1 MIVSS
6 RQPVLS
12 VRDLKRAF
20 GGVRAVDQVSFELQA
35 GSVTALIGPNGAGK
49 STLFNLIDGQLAA
62 DAGTIEYCGTPL
74 ARQTSAQRVRAG
86 VGRTF
91 QVARVFASMSV
102 MENIQLALLA
112 AAAAELSV
120 AAALTHRLRDQA
132 QALLASIGLG
142 ALAETAAATL
152 AYGDAKRLELGLA
165 LASAPRLLL
174 MDEPTAGMA
183 PGERLAL
190 MRQVVDLARQRGL
203 TVLFTEHSMDVVFGH
218 AERVL
223 VMSHGELIADG
234 APADVRADPRV
245 QAAYLG
251 PVA

>member
-1 MIVSS
+1 MNAA
-6 RQPVLS
+6 PVLS
-12 VRDLKRAF
+12 VRELARAF
-20 GGVRAVDQVSFELQA
+20 GGVRAVDRVSFELLA

-49 STLFNLIDGQLAA
+49 SSLFNLIDGQLAP
-62 DAGTIEYCGTPL
+62 DAGTIEFSGRTL
-74 ARQTSAQRVRAG
+74 ARQTSAQRTRAG

-112 AAAAELSV
+112 AAAAEFSV
-120 AAALTHRLRDQA
+120 GTALTHRLRDRA

-165 LASAPRLLL
+165 LAGAPRLLL

-223 VMSHGELIADG
+223 VMSRGELIADG
-234 APADVRADPRV
+234 APAEVRADPSV

-251 PVA
+251 PVAQA

>member
-1 MIVSS
+1 MNIRSTQS
-6 RQPVLS
+6 VLS
-12 VRDLKRAF
+12 VRDLERSF
-20 GGVRAVDQVSFELQA
+20 GGVRAVDRVSFELAA

-49 STLFNLIDGQLAA
+49 STLFNLVDGQLEA
-62 DAGTIEYCGTPL
+62 DAGAIEFCGKVL
-74 ARQTSAQRVRAG
+74 ARQTTAQRMRAG

-102 MENIQLALLA
+102 EQNVQLAL
-112 AAAAELSV
+112 V
-120 AAALTHRLRDQA
+120 AAADEEQSLTTPLPHRFLPEA
-132 QALLASIGLG
+132 QAMLARIELG
-142 ALAETAAATL
+142 HLAAVPAAAL

-165 LASAPRLLL
+165 LAGAPRLLL

-183 PGERLAL
+183 PGERAVL
-190 MRQVVDLARQRGL
+190 MRQVVDLARERDL

-223 VMSHGELIADG
+223 VMSHGQLIADA
-234 APADVRADPRV
+234 APAEVRADPRV

-251 PVA
+251 SSE